1 MNEKCDL
8 DHIYNAEEWC
18 LLEMK
23 TLKEFKS
30 KLKMLLQ
37 IALRQFSSNLP
48 SAHEHIDNDWKWAVN
63 EIISKVYSYNGTHLW

>member
-8 DHIYNAEEWC
+8 DQIYNAEEWC

-48 SAHEHIDNDWKWAVN
+48 SAQEHMDSASKWAVN